1 MLASTPKPLIIQDIA
16 AHLRTRLW
24 GKTKVEIHDR
34 IDSTNRRA
42 MDLGRNGAAEGTL
55 VLAENQTAGRG
66 RYGRTWH
73 SPSRTNLYLSI
84 VLRPDIRSSV
94 PTLITLAAGL
104 GAARGLTTVAGLPV
118 GVKWPNDLILMNR
131 KLAGILAEL
140 EPSGPHGPFVV
151 LGIGVNINM
160 DEDQW
165 PEDLAHK
172 AISLKMAS
180 GRTVDRA
187 VVLAELL
194 NEMEREYTELQQGR
208 VSGLLD
214 RYRQAC
220 ITLKTVVIVASAGNN
235 VTGLALDVDS
245 EGRLMVE
252 QPDRSILHLDAGEV
266 TLSVPQKK
274 KAL

>member
-1 MLASTPKPLIIQDIA
+1 MLSINPNPLIIRDIA
-16 AHLRTRLW
+16 ARLRTRLW
-24 GKTKVEIHDR
+24 GKVKVEIHDR

-42 MDLGRNGAAEGTL
+42 MDLGRNGAPAGTL

-73 SPSRTNLYLSI
+73 SPSRTNLYMSI
-84 VLRPDIRSSV
+84 ILRPDIRTSV
-94 PTLITLAAGL
+94 PSLITLAAGL
-104 GAARGLTTVAGLPV
+104 GAARALAVVAGLPI
-118 GVKWPNDLILMNR
+118 GVKWPNDLILQNR

-160 DEDQW
+160 DENQW
-165 PEDLAHK
+165 PEDLARK
-172 AISLKMAS
+172 AISLKMAL
-180 GRTVDRA
+180 GRIVDRA

-194 NEMEREYTELQQGR
+194 NEMEREYIELQQGR

-220 ITLKTVVIVASAGNN
+220 ITLQTVVTVASAGDS
-235 VTGLALDVDS
+235 VTGLALDVDN
-245 EGRLMVE
+245 EGRLMVQ

-266 TLSVPQKK
+266 TLSVPQEK